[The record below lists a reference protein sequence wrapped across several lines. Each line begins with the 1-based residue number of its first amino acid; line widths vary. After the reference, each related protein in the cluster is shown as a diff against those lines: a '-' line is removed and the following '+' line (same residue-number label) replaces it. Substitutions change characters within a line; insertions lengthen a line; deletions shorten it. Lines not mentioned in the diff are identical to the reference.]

1 VNERTQIDHDR
12 LFKELL
18 ENFFIEFLS
27 LFFPEACAAIDL
39 EHLKFLQ
46 QEVFTDVV
54 AGEKHVVDLLAETK
68 LKGEDGLILVHVEN
82 QAQVQQ
88 DFAKRMF
95 VYFAR
100 LYQKFQC
107 RILPIAIF
115 SYGEERE
122 EPDSF
127 QLGFPFLN
135 VLQFRFHT
143 LVLKKCNWRDYITSD
158 NPVAAALLSKMGYK
172 QEEKVRVKV
181 EFIRILTRLQLDPAR
196 MQLLAGFFE
205 TYLKLNRIEEEEFL
219 AQVRM
224 LGPQEECAVME
235 ITTSWHEKGR
245 VEGQIELVLKQIR
258 KRFGFVPEEIAVI
271 LPSLTPEKIEALG
284 EALVEVASIEEFQ
297 AMVH

>member
-1 VNERTQIDHDR
+1 
-12 LFKELL
+12 
-18 ENFFIEFLS
+18 
-27 LFFPEACAAIDL
+27 
-39 EHLKFLQ
+39 
-46 QEVFTDVV
+46 
-54 AGEKHVVDLLAETK
+54 
-68 LKGEDGLILVHVEN
+68 
-82 QAQVQQ
+82 
-88 DFAKRMF
+88 M
-95 VYFAR
+95 
-100 LYQKFQC
+100 
-107 RILPIAIF
+107 
-115 SYGEERE
+115 
-122 EPDSF
+122 
-127 QLGFPFLN
+127 
-135 VLQFRFHT
+135 
-143 LVLKKCNWRDYITSD
+143 
-158 NPVAAALLSKMGYK
+158 AAALLSKMGYK
-172 QEEKVRVKV
+172 QEERVRVKV